1 VYKKIIEFWVNEREA
16 RELQAPPFEFK
27 EGVEEYLK
35 GLTSAGSAGSGSG
48 IQAKLA
54 EAEAARARR
63 MLEAINALRREK
75 ICAASADGT
84 LNEANLMEGESP
96 AAKVAP
102 AEPVVEGVAAPA
114 EAAKRILVR
123 LLRDVPSFV
132 GADLKTYGPYK
143 SEDVVLLPAQNTDA
157 LVKRGIATE
166 IQRR

>member
-1 VYKKIIEFWVNEREA
+1 
-16 RELQAPPFEFK
+16 
-27 EGVEEYLK
+27 
-35 GLTSAGSAGSGSG
+35 
-48 IQAKLA
+48 
-54 EAEAARARR
+54 
-63 MLEAINALRREK
+63 
-75 ICAASADGT
+75 
-84 LNEANLMEGESP
+84 MEGESP

-102 AEPVVEGVAAPA
+102 AEPVADGVAVPA

-166 IQRR
+166 IHRR

>member
-1 VYKKIIEFWVNEREA
+1 VYKKIIEVWVNEREA

-35 GLTSAGSAGSGSG
+35 GLTSAGNGSG

-54 EAEAARARR
+54 EAEAARTRR
-63 MLEAINALRREK
+63 MLEAIRVLRREK

-102 AEPVVEGVAAPA
+102 AEPVADGVAVPA

-166 IQRR
+166 IHRR